1 MLIYTMVLCIYMK
14 PIRND
19 VHNLS
24 DNTHVQIKIYQKVHH
39 SFVYIVNEGCHI
51 RIFIRI
57 FMEISK

>member
-1 MLIYTMVLCIYMK
+1 MVLCIYMK